1 MSTKDW
7 FNLIQFDKEYKQE
20 DVYALLQQWSS
31 VKEQIHR
38 GYEHKNIEVQ
48 SHMLQA
54 ISLYNKLLVEVSDTE
69 IFDANDMKKYEVLP
83 LNGEERY
90 KFVVT
95 NSSHFAAYRQ
105 LSELFEETTKKIVR
119 LRIMF
124 K

>member
-7 FNLIQFDKEYKQE
+7 SNLIQFDKDYKQE
-20 DVYALLQQWSS
+20 DVNALLQQWSS
-31 VKEQIHR
+31 VKEHIQH
-38 GYEHKNIEVQ
+38 GYEQKSIEVQ
-48 SHMLQA
+48 SHMIQA

-95 NSSHFAAYRQ
+95 HPSHFAAYRQ
-105 LSELFEETTKKIVR
+105 LSELFEETTKKIAR
-119 LRIMF
+119 LRIM
-124 K
+124 

>member
-7 FNLIQFDKEYKQE
+7 SYLIQFNKDYKQQ
-20 DVYALLQQWSS
+20 DVTALLQQWSS

-38 GYEHKNIEVQ
+38 GYEQKSIEVQ

-54 ISLYNKLLVEVSDTE
+54 ISIYNNLLVEVSDTE
-69 IFDANDMKKYEVLP
+69 IFNANDMKKYEVLP

-90 KFVVT
+90 EFVVT
-95 NSSHFAAYRQ
+95 HPSHFVAYRQ
-105 LSELFEETTKKIVR
+105 LSELFEETTKKIAR
-119 LRIMF
+119 LRIMY